1 MPGKITVGEISASP
15 GEMKW
20 GYATWTELRD
30 GSRIGLPVIIMNGGS
45 EGPRITINGA
55 THPTEHIGVHA
66 LQILL
71 REKLNPSKLKGS
83 IVAFPV
89 ANPFAQ
95 QFSAYTSPHDG
106 INMSRTYPGSKDG
119 TVTQRFANFIWE
131 EAALKSDFV
140 IDQHENA
147 KEALYFTIVAG
158 TKDSEAEKKASETAR
173 AFGATVIHHGSSGNM
188 PAVYGSAGG
197 ESLGTAAMAAGI
209 PAFTP
214 EYETTTDIMFN
225 EQHDLGIRVALKGL
239 TNVLKKLGMLS
250 GEIEKQSEIPVLSG
264 DYVSWGMNVCTR
276 GGLTRRLV
284 HPGVKLSKGT
294 PISDTYDPFG
304 NLVERIEMP
313 IDGYVWGW
321 NVGVPPWWNWS
332 VASGDPIAFIFQDAK

>member
-1 MPGKITVGEISASP
+1 MSDTIQIGEVSAAP
-15 GEMKW
+15 GELKW
-20 GYATWTELRD
+20 GHATWVELRD
-30 GSRIGLPVIIMNGGS
+30 STRVYLPVIIMNGAS
-45 EGPRITINGA
+45 DGPRITINGA

-71 REKLNPSKLKGS
+71 REKLDPTKLKGS
-83 IVAFPV
+83 VIAFPV

-95 QFSAYTSPHDG
+95 QFSTYVSPHDG

-131 EAALKSDFV
+131 EAALKSDLV

-147 KEALYFTIVAG
+147 KEALYFSIVAG
-158 TKDSEAEKKASETAR
+158 AKDNDTETKALKLAR
-173 AFGATVIHHGSSGNM
+173 AFGTTVIRTGGSENM
-188 PAVYGSAGG
+188 PAVYAAAGG
-197 ESLGTAAMAAGI
+197 ESLGTAAMRAGI

-214 EYETTTDIMFN
+214 EYETTTDIGFN
-225 EQHDLGIRVALKGL
+225 ENDLGIRVALRGL
-239 TNVLKKLGMLS
+239 NNVLKELGMLP
-250 GEIEKQSEIPVLSG
+250 GEIEKQNEVKVMEG
-264 DYVSWGMNVCTR
+264 DYVSWGMNTCKR

-284 HPGVKLSKGT
+284 HCGVRLSKGT

-304 NLVERIEMP
+304 TMIERVEMP
-313 IDGYVWGW
+313 VDGYIWGW

>member
-1 MPGKITVGEISASP
+1 MSGTVTIGDVSASP
-15 GEMKW
+15 GELKW
-20 GYATWTELRD
+20 GYATWVELRD
-30 GSRIGLPVIIMNGGS
+30 STRVHLPVLIMNGAS
-45 EGPRITINGA
+45 DGPMITINGA

-71 REKLNPSKLKGS
+71 REKLNPAILKGS
-83 IVAFPV
+83 IVAFPI

-95 QFSAYTSPHDG
+95 QFSAYVSPHDG
-106 INMSRTYPGSKDG
+106 VNMSRTYPGSKDG
-119 TVTQRFANFIWE
+119 TVTERFANFIWE
-131 EAALKSDFV
+131 EAAQKSDLV

-147 KEALYFTIVAG
+147 KEALYFSIVPKA
-158 TKDSEAEKKASETAR
+158 KDSETERKALELAK
-173 AFGATVIHHGSSGNM
+173 AFGTTIIRTGGGENM
-188 PAVYGSAGG
+188 PAVYSAGG
-197 ESLGTAAMAAGI
+197 GQSLSTTAMRAGI

-214 EYETTTDIMFN
+214 EYETTTDIGFN
-225 EQHDLGIRVALKGL
+225 ENDLGIRVALKGL
-239 TNVLKKLGMLS
+239 NNVLKKLSMIS
-250 GEIEKQSEIPVLSG
+250 GGIERQNEVKVMEG
-264 DYVSWGMNVCTR
+264 NYVSWGMNTCKR

-284 HPGVKLSKGT
+284 HTGIKLSKGT

-304 NLVERIEMP
+304 TLIERVEMP

>member
-1 MPGKITVGEISASP
+1 MPGTITIGEVSAAP
-15 GEMKW
+15 GELKW
-20 GYATWTELRD
+20 GHATWAELRD
-30 GSRIGLPVIIMNGGS
+30 NTRVHLPVMIMNGGS
-45 EGPRITINGA
+45 DGPTITINGA

-71 REKLNPSKLKGS
+71 REKLNPSKLKGR
-83 IVAFPV
+83 IIAFPI

-95 QFSAYTSPHDG
+95 QFSAYVSPHDG

-131 EAALKSDFV
+131 EAAKKSDFV

-147 KEALYFTIVAG
+147 KEALYFSIVARA
-158 TKDSEAEKKASETAR
+158 KDGDAEKKALELAG
-173 AFGATVIHHGSSGNM
+173 AFGTTVIRPGSVENM
-188 PAVYGSAGG
+188 PAVYAAAGG
-197 ESLGTAAMAAGI
+197 ESLGTTSMRAGI

-214 EYETTTDIMFN
+214 EYETTTDIGFS
-225 EQHDLGIRVALKGL
+225 EKDLGIRVALRGL
-239 TNVLKKLGMLS
+239 TNVLKKMGMLS
-250 GEIEKQSEIPVLSG
+250 GEIEKQNEVKVMEG
-264 DYVSWGMNVCTR
+264 NYVSWGMNTCTR

-284 HPGVKLSKGT
+284 HTGVKLNLGR
-294 PISDTYDPFG
+294 PISDTYDPYG
-304 NLVERIEMP
+304 TLIERVEMP
-313 IDGYVWGW
+313 VDGYIWGW

>member
-1 MPGKITVGEISASP
+1 MPSTITIGEVSAAP
-15 GEMKW
+15 GELKW
-20 GYATWTELRD
+20 GHASWVELRD
-30 GSRIGLPVIIMNGGS
+30 STRVYLPVMIMNGAGD
-45 EGPRITINGA
+45 GPRITINGA

-71 REKLNPSKLKGS
+71 REKLDPAKLKGS

-95 QFSAYTSPHDG
+95 QFSAYVSPHDG
-106 INMSRTYPGSKDG
+106 INMSRSYPGSKDG

-131 EAALKSDFV
+131 EAALKSDLV

-147 KEALYFTIVAG
+147 KEALYFSIVARA
-158 TKDSEAEKKASETAR
+158 KDEDTEKKALDLAK
-173 AFGATVIHHGSSGNM
+173 AFGVTLIRTGGGENM
-188 PAVYGSAGG
+188 PAVYSAAGG
-197 ESLGTAAMAAGI
+197 ESVSTTAMRAGI

-214 EYETTTDIMFN
+214 EYETTTDIGFN
-225 EQHDLGIRVALKGL
+225 ENDLGIRVALRGL
-239 TNVLKKLGMLS
+239 QNVLKKLSMIP
-250 GEIEKQSEIPVLSG
+250 GEIEKQNEANVMG
-264 DYVSWGMNVCTR
+264 GNYVSWGMNTCKR

-284 HPGVKLSKGT
+284 HCGVKLTKGT

-304 NLVERIEMP
+304 TLIERVEMP
-313 IDGYVWGW
+313 TDGYIWGW